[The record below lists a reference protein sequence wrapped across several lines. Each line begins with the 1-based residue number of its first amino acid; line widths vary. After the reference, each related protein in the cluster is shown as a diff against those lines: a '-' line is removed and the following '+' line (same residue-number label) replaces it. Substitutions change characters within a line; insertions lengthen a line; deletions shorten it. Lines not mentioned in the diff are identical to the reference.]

1 MRLIAYLRTS
11 TITGTNGDSIDAQE
25 DACRRWADSHGH
37 EIVCVKKDEGIS
49 GGKDVD
55 SRPGLA
61 ATLLAIELGDAE
73 GLLVHNVDRL
83 ARELHVQEAA
93 LDRVWRASG
102 AAFET
107 FDGEIPRD
115 DPDDPQRTF
124 LRQVLGAAAQL
135 ERGMIAARLK
145 RGRARKR
152 QRGGYS
158 GGSVVPFGQRVQGE
172 GADAVLVP
180 DEEAQKVIDKILE
193 LRLDGQ
199 TLQQVADRLN
209 EEGVKGPRGGNWHV
223 TSVNRVLARREPL
236 T

>member
-1 MRLIAYLRTS
+1 LRLIAYLRTS

-25 DACRRWADSHGH
+25 DACRRWAEAHGH
-37 EIVCVKKDEGIS
+37 QIVCVKKDEGIS

-55 SRPGLA
+55 GRPGLA
-61 ATLLAIELGDAE
+61 ATLLAIEVKDAD
-73 GLLVHNVDRL
+73 GLIVHNVDRL

-93 LDRVWRASG
+93 LDRVWRAGG

-115 DPDDPQRTF
+115 DPNDPQRTF
-124 LRQVLGAAAQL
+124 LRQVLGAASQL
-135 ERGMIAARLK
+135 ERGMIAARLR

-158 GGSVVPFGQRVQGE
+158 GGSVVPFGMRVQGE

-180 DEEAQKVIDKILE
+180 DEEAQKVIAEIME
-193 LRLDGQ
+193 LRLDGL
-199 TLQQVADRLN
+199 TLEAVGERLN
-209 EEGVKGPRGGNWHV
+209 ERGIKGPRGGNWHV
-223 TSVNRVLARREPL
+223 TSVKRVLDREAS